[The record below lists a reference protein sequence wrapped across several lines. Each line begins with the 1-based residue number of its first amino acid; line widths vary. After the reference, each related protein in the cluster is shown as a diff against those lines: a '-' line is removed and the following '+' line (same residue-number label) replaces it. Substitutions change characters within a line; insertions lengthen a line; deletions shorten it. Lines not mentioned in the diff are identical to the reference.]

1 MNNIKIREAVEAD
14 LKILIEFEQEI
25 AKAEREFDSTLKD
38 GEIHYY
44 DLQELIASRKAKVV
58 VAEIDNEIIGSGYT
72 VIKEAEPFLKH
83 DEYAHLG
90 FMYVKPAWRG
100 KGINQQI
107 LENLREWIIG
117 KKITEMRLLVYDE
130 NLMAKKA
137 YLKAGF
143 KAHLLEMRME
153 IQ

>member
-1 MNNIKIREAVEAD
+1 M
-14 LKILIEFEQEI
+14 
-25 AKAEREFDSTLKD
+25 
-38 GEIHYY
+38 
-44 DLQELIASRKAKVV
+44 
-58 VAEIDNEIIGSGYT
+58 
-72 VIKEAEPFLKH
+72 KH

-100 KGINQQI
+100 NGINQQI
-107 LENLREWIIG
+107 LENLKEWIIG

-130 NLMAKKA
+130 NIIAKKA

-153 IQ
+153 IKG